1 MSFNLFKS
9 VLKHNWNDVSDTAAL
24 GIFSIS
30 INYSMEFIIH
40 DIHICLYIYIY
51 LSICLCISISIHIY
65 ISVSAIK
72 VSNEFSCSAQI
83 WNFQEF
89 LCQTRLR
96 HRRKHTHTHTYRLA
110 LTYIY
115 TITLTSP
122 FPYTTHTLL
131 QLNT

>member
-40 DIHICLYIYIY
+40 DIYVYIYIYIY
-51 LSICLCISISIHIY
+51 LYVFVYLYLSISISLYLQSKFPMNFLVQHKYEIFKNSFARRDWDTDGNTRTHIHTDSHSHIY
-65 ISVSAIK
+65 TQSH
-72 VSNEFSCSAQI
+72 
-83 WNFQEF
+83 
-89 LCQTRLR
+89 LPP
-96 HRRKHTHTHTYRLA
+96 
-110 LTYIY
+110 
-115 TITLTSP
+115 P
-122 FPYTTHTLL
+122 FPYTTHTLP